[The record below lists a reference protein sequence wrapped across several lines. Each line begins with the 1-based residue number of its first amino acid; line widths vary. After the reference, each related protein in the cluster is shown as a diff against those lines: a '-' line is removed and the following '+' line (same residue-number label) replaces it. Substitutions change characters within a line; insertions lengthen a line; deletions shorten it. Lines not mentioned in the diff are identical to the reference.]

1 MTNKRRSA
9 AMPTIKLKL
18 SEAESQK
25 LIELADLHGEDNVE
39 DTLRLLIRYGFA
51 GMQRFVEEDFGQNGE
66 KAPPRG
72 PEPDAEIPM

>member
-1 MTNKRRSA
+1 MTK
-9 AMPTIKLKL
+9 TIRLKL
-18 SEAESQK
+18 DHTLARKLEAVT
-25 LIELADLHGEDNVE
+25 DFHGEESIE

-51 GMQRFVEEDFGQNGE
+51 DMQRFAEEEFGQNGE